1 MTPLKRVSLKF
12 FVVAALLI
20 TSAALF
26 DTTKADRLSCAACRV
41 AVNSDIGLCYELQ
54 AQATNECGV
63 NWIIDPCEVTPAAV
77 CISKCTC
84 N

>member
-1 MTPLKRVSLKF
+1 
-12 FVVAALLI
+12 LI

-26 DTTKADRLSCAACRV
+26 DTTKADRLSCSACRA
-41 AVNSDIGLCYELQ
+41 AVNGDIGLCYELQ
-54 AQATNECGV
+54 QQATNECGV

>member
-1 MTPLKRVSLKF
+1 
-12 FVVAALLI
+12 LI

-26 DTTKADRLSCAACRV
+26 DTTKADRLSCSACRA
-41 AVNSDIGLCYELQ
+41 AVSSDIGLCYELQ
-54 AQATNECGV
+54 AQATDECGV

>member
-1 MTPLKRVSLKF
+1 MTPLKRLSLKF

-26 DTTKADRLSCAACRV
+26 DTTKADRLSCSACRA
-41 AVNSDIGLCYELQ
+41 AVNGDIGLCYELQ
-54 AQATNECGV
+54 QQATNECGV

>member
-1 MTPLKRVSLKF
+1 MTAFKRLSLKF

-26 DTTKADRLSCAACRV
+26 DTTKADMLSCSACRA
-41 AVNSDIGLCYELQ
+41 AVNSNIGLCYQLQ
-54 AQATNECGV
+54 QQATDECGV